1 MDSRVMTRITTFFKL
16 SVIGLCVLCAILAPP
31 THSYAMPF
39 SRESVNDYNNMA
51 QMLNNAKR
59 YQFYH
64 YINSGDY
71 YAPMTYSYGMYL
83 PSKRSGAT
91 PIFVDPSPQFYLT
104 EPISTRAFNYD
115 DILNA
120 AAAVASSSS
129 SPTNSNTDESSSG
142 AEKKRALS
150 SRPFDSDP
158 LSSLDMS
165 FAPAV
170 NQKRSWPD
178 PQYLQQKYLPWSS
191 YVQK

>member
-1 MDSRVMTRITTFFKL
+1 
-16 SVIGLCVLCAILAPP
+16 
-31 THSYAMPF
+31 MPF

-142 AEKKRALS
+142 TTFSQDPSDKRPTIFTTPIITRSLLHFQKCLKRKGIHEKS
-150 SRPFDSDP
+150 SGYYFFYRSVLIFFESVE
-158 LSSLDMS
+158 SSFFIGS
-165 FAPAV
+165 
-170 NQKRSWPD
+170 RI
-178 PQYLQQKYLPWSS
+178 
-191 YVQK
+191 

>member
-1 MDSRVMTRITTFFKL
+1 
-16 SVIGLCVLCAILAPP
+16 
-31 THSYAMPF
+31 MPF

-142 AEKKRALS
+142 TTFSQDPSDKKDPPFLQDPPSHGPCLASLS
-150 SRPFDSDP
+150 V
-158 LSSLDMS
+158 LSEREYTKRVQDIIFLQISINFFESVECSLLIG
-165 FAPAV
+165 
-170 NQKRSWPD
+170 RRI
-178 PQYLQQKYLPWSS
+178 
-191 YVQK
+191 